1 MIRIITRRPPAGADP
16 GPRAVPAPRRGRR
29 AGRAGASGVAGAL
42 AVGLLAG
49 CGGASTPA
57 PRPSA
62 GAGDGMPAAIP
73 GTGRADLGDL
83 HIRGAYIPQEASPDV
98 AAAYFSVTND
108 GSAAEQLVA
117 VTTPA
122 APSVGIHTTVTNGGT
137 ETMEQLRSLA
147 IPARGTAL
155 LSVGGRHLMLMNP
168 VHLLRKGERIALT
181 LRFAQAGAVTMTVPV
196 VGFTGPDDMTGM
208 AGMTGAPSATG

>member
-1 MIRIITRRPPAGADP
+1 SA
-16 GPRAVPAPRRGRR
+16 
-29 AGRAGASGVAGAL
+29 
-42 AVGLLAG
+42 
-49 CGGASTPA
+49 
-57 PRPSA
+57 PSA
-62 GAGDGMPAAIP
+62 RASSAAGDGMPAAIP

-108 GSAAEQLVA
+108 GSVADQLVA

-122 APSVGIHTTVTNGGT
+122 APTVGIHTTVTSGGT

-147 IPARGTAL
+147 VPAGGTAL

-168 VHLLRKGERIALT
+168 VHLLREGERVAMT
-181 LRFAQAGAVTMTVPV
+181 MRFARAGTVTMTVPV
-196 VGFTGPDDMTGM
+196 VGFTGPADM
-208 AGMTGAPSATG
+208 AGMTDMPGMTDPPSSAG